1 MGVEDTVCV
10 GEMVGEDVAEVQYEA
25 AAVLVE
31 KMERVLRADAVEKE
45 VALGSTLDTLGQVEA
60 DTEEV
65 RDAAAVGVPAP
76 TWTVA
81 EVEGEG
87 VGEGVKVPD
96 TDMEAELETLIV

>member
-1 MGVEDTVCV
+1 MGVEDAVCV
-10 GEMVGEDVAEVQYEA
+10 EEMVGDGVAELQCEA

-31 KMERVLRADAVEKE
+31 KMERVLRNDAVEAE

-65 RDAAAVGVPAP
+65 RDAAAVSVPAP
-76 TWTVA
+76 TGMVA

-96 TDMEAELETLIV
+96 TDMEAELETLMV